1 MNLSDYKMGAWLST
15 TQDPHQQSATTN
27 TGQSVTDVPA
37 RTSSPPHPSRSTFT
51 QTRPRPRTALSY
63 FLSNPTPD
71 LQHSHSEPT
80 LQDIHQTTEILST
93 KLPLEVVSRILDEAR
108 YWAGNRV
115 LLKKE
120 LDVAAA
126 LPHSTRIPR
135 ESGWKNGQE
144 EGVELKDGVGEVWY
158 LLSEAVGSVSAE
170 EVESRAP
177 VPKRRNPRTDAGEYG
192 QAKEE
197 EETKEEEEEA
207 EEGCWLRE
215 IVIETLSKDQGWSS
229 AVTANP
235 ALYGQL
241 LCSLPIQS

>member
-1 MNLSDYKMGAWLST
+1 M
-15 TQDPHQQSATTN
+15 
-27 TGQSVTDVPA
+27 
-37 RTSSPPHPSRSTFT
+37 
-51 QTRPRPRTALSY
+51 
-63 FLSNPTPD
+63 
-71 LQHSHSEPT
+71 
-80 LQDIHQTTEILST
+80 
-93 KLPLEVVSRILDEAR
+93 
-108 YWAGNRV
+108 

-144 EGVELKDGVGEVWY
+144 EGVELKEGVGEVWY
-158 LLSEAVGSVSAE
+158 LLSEAVGSVSAG
-170 EVESRAP
+170 EVESRGP
-177 VPKRRNPRTDAGEYG
+177 VPKRGNPRSEAGEYI

-197 EETKEEEEEA
+197 EESEEEEEEV

-235 ALYGQL
+235 ALYG
-241 LCSLPIQS
+241 